1 LSKNI
6 KKAIKKYKHALKWK
20 LETIQNESIKTL
32 EIVSDKKNFIHR
44 VYIPENDVRDI
55 EFLHEL
61 GHAFL
66 CENIHQ
72 LFSTSSFLNY
82 NEYRMKILVPI
93 VRAADDWFVDQWLFE
108 IAPNDEKKEI
118 EEHYKL
124 VMASIEK
131 IDSYEIMVASAFL
144 IAQAERY
151 LKIKPGITG
160 DIRKL
165 IDCFLN
171 VNPEKPNVKKLEK
184 LINSM
189 LSLVS
194 DFQVEV
200 CGNDWNIKQEGEL
213 I

>member
-1 LSKNI
+1 MSKNI
-6 KKAIKKYKHALKWK
+6 KKAIKKYKHALKWELK
-20 LETIQNESIKTL
+20 TIQNESIKTL

-72 LFSTSSFLNY
+72 LFSTASFLNY
-82 NEYRMKILVPI
+82 TEYRMKILTPI

-118 EEHYKL
+118 EEHYK
-124 VMASIEK
+124 MAMKTIGHH
-131 IDSYEIMVASAFL
+131 DSYEMMIGCAFL

-151 LKIKPGITG
+151 LKIKSGVTG
-160 DIRKL
+160 DSRKL

-171 VNPEKPNVKKLEK
+171 VNPGNPNVKKLEK

-200 CGNDWNIKQEGEL
+200 CGNDWNIKQEGDSK
-213 I
+213 